1 MEDVCGRNDDNMPI
15 DAQQAA
21 QVRGISE
28 TTFNEGQRQIG
39 VNK

>member
-28 TTFNEGQRQIG
+28 TAFNEGQRQIG